1 MNITFDGSRQDS
13 INRIE
18 KSLLAS
24 GIDQYPL
31 PNLDVGVYIYGAGD
45 LGRLALEYCQ
55 ACEISVLGVLD
66 QFRCDELYVGSNYFS
81 VMSPDQVPQY
91 EQQRIPI
98 FVAIANLPIKPIIE
112 SLKLRGWRLVLPFY
126 ALAKEPRIGHPL
138 LNGWQIGEVEN
149 RELNDVKE
157 ICWRWADVQSLEHYE
172 SFILWRINYVEFLP
186 VVEPIKPE
194 SRYVIEEVQSAL
206 KKRRGQLV
214 DIGSHLAQMPKRLR
228 EHGIEFE
235 EYLLIEPDSLSRKN
249 LQSEVNKNFPSAA
262 RVNILAFVLDSQSH
276 HVGFAEGLGY
286 CSQIWPSASSMKMT
300 QTLDSLELHPD
311 LVKIHTEG
319 SEFEILMGGK
329 DTINNHKPVLI
340 FTVYHNRSGFCEAII
355 SSMKSFLGYSWYFR
369 LHSFQGTGAVVYG
382 IPNV

>member
-1 MNITFDGSRQDS
+1 MNITFERSRQDS

-18 KSLLAS
+18 KSLLVS

-31 PNLDVGVYIYGAGD
+31 PNLDGGVYIYGAGD

-55 ACEISVLGVLD
+55 ACEIRVLGVLD
-66 QFRCDELYVGSNYFS
+66 QFRCDELNVGGNCFS
-81 VMSPDQVPQY
+81 VKSPDQVSQY

-98 FVAIANLPIKPIIE
+98 FVAIVNLPIKPIIE
-112 SLKLRGWRLVLPFY
+112 SLNLRGWRHVLPFY
-126 ALAKEPRIGHPL
+126 ALAKESRIGHPL
-138 LNGWQIGEVEN
+138 LNGWQIGEVECG
-149 RELNDVKE
+149 EIDEVKE
-157 ICWRWADVQSLEHYE
+157 ICWRWADFQSLEHYE
-172 SFILWRINYVEFLP
+172 SFISWRINYFEFLP

-194 SRYVIEEVQSAL
+194 SRYVIEEVRGAL
-206 KKRRGQLV
+206 KSRSGQLV

-228 EHGIEFE
+228 DHGIEFD
-235 EYLLIEPDSLSRKN
+235 EYILIEPDLLSRKS
-249 LQSEVNKNFPSAA
+249 LQSQVKKNFPSAA
-262 RVNILAFVLDSQSH
+262 SVKILAFALDSQSH

-286 CSQIWPSASSMKMT
+286 CSQIWSSAKSMKMT

-319 SEFEILMGGK
+319 SELQILMGGK
-329 DTINNHKPVLI
+329 ETINNHKPVLI

-355 SSMKSFLGYSWYFR
+355 SSMKSFPGYSWYFR